1 MTTFNK
7 KVAIAG
13 ATGTLG
19 PFIVKALLDAGFQV
33 TALSRTG
40 RTNTQDRGTGKATG
54 SLPSTVKSVQVDY
67 TSEDSLIAA
76 LQGHDVVI
84 SNLPTMDLEPALIEA
99 SIKAGVKRYI
109 PPEFGSNVSGN
120 AKNAALPVFKDT
132 KAKIQKY
139 LKERE
144 DQISYTLV
152 VNGFFLDWGLE
163 AGIVVNFKGDRPVR
177 VFDGGNGKH
186 SLSTRTD
193 IGKATAG
200 ILLHPEETKNRAVY
214 IYSTTVSQ
222 NEILDIARKVKPGF
236 EPQLQHVTTEQ
247 TLKDSYAA
255 LEKGGE
261 SVGPAMLG
269 FILTSC
275 FSDDGYGNDWSGYSD
290 NELLGIT
297 ELSKADLE
305 KLIASNA

>member
-1 MTTFNK
+1 MSAYK
-7 KVAIAG
+7 KIAIAG

-19 PFIVKALLDAGFQV
+19 PFIVNALLDAGFEV

-54 SLPSTVKSVQVDY
+54 TLPSTVKSAQVDY
-67 TSEDSLIAA
+67 DSQDSLVKA
-76 LQGHDVVI
+76 LQGQEVVV
-84 SNLPTMDLEPALIEA
+84 SNLPNYESQPSLIDA
-99 SIKAGVKRYI
+99 AIKAGVKRFI
-109 PPEFGSNVSGN
+109 PSEFGSNVSGN
-120 AKNAALPVFKDT
+120 KNNAALPVFKDG
-132 KAKIQKY
+132 KVAIQKY

-144 DQISYTLV
+144 DQISYTLI

-163 AGIVVNFKGDRPVR
+163 AGIVVDFKGNRPVK

-186 SLSTRTD
+186 SLSTRSD
-193 IGKATAG
+193 IGKAVAG
-200 ILLHPEETKNRAVY
+200 ALLHPEETRNRAVY
-214 IYSTTVSQ
+214 IYSATVSQ

-236 EPQLQHVTTEQ
+236 EPQVQHVTTDQ
-247 TLKDSYAA
+247 VLKDSYAG

-275 FSDDGYGNDWSGYSD
+275 FSDDGYGNDWSEYSD
-290 NELLGIT
+290 NKLLGIK
-297 ELSKADLE
+297 ELSKPDLE
-305 KLIASNA
+305 KLVAQNA